1 MNPVPPVSA
10 IRGMAGEAAS
20 PTRGE
25 VSRVNRGASANALRS
40 KPPDNFSY
48 AVITDNARRARWS
61 RGPGRSIRRDD
72 ACGPEGELIARCEPD
87 RFRMALEPEDRRAPE
102 QENPFGT
109 ILIVPE
115 PRRARMRVG
124 NDALD
129 PQRRRPQQ
137 LRDLLLG
144 AARRNIGEHIPG
156 RDHFGAPP
164 GGHAG

>member
-1 MNPVPPVSA
+1 MLSA
-10 IRGMAGEAAS
+10 PKHRIISAMRLSPIMHGEPDGRVVRVGPFDAM
-20 PTRGE
+20 TRVG
-25 VSRVNRGASANALRS
+25 RKVN
-40 KPPDNFSY
+40 
-48 AVITDNARRARWS
+48 V
-61 RGPGRSIRRDD
+61 
-72 ACGPEGELIARCEPD
+72 IARCEPD
-87 RFRMALEPEDRRAPE
+87 RFRMPLEPEDRRAPE

-144 AARRNIGEHIPG
+144 AA
-156 RDHFGAPP
+156 
-164 GGHAG
+164 

>member
-1 MNPVPPVSA
+1 M
-10 IRGMAGEAAS
+10 
-20 PTRGE
+20 
-25 VSRVNRGASANALRS
+25 
-40 KPPDNFSY
+40 FYSY
-48 AVITDNARRARWS
+48 CLFFFFFFLM
-61 RGPGRSIRRDD
+61 IRR
-72 ACGPEGELIARCEPD
+72 PPRSTLFPYTTLFRSCEPD

-144 AARRNIGEHIPG
+144 AARRNAARRNIGEHIPG

-164 GGHAG
+164 GG